1 VSRNGSPF
9 QFDVERWK
17 SCAPFA
23 QIGEAFPFS
32 GRGLRRKQSQS
43 APFQIQHSSGFT
55 ELEGAVLSEI
65 HHRLNHTAFKVRR
78 AFQTS
83 PSIEWSGSAGAVYP
97 AIRRLVEIG
106 FIESSPITTGKKG
119 SHLSLTGQGLA
130 ALEDWICDP
139 ARATSVGV
147 DPFRLRAG
155 LWSTLDPA
163 RRTDALLELKQT
175 VGEEMARLK
184 AGLDDLDPV
193 ERARSQWSIELQA
206 MRLCWLEKLTGK
218 PSEK

>member
-1 VSRNGSPF
+1 MT
-9 QFDVERWK
+9 K
-17 SCAPFA
+17 
-23 QIGEAFPFS
+23 
-32 GRGLRRKQSQS
+32 
-43 APFQIQHSSGFT
+43 HSSGLT

-97 AIRRLVEIG
+97 AIRRLVEAG
-106 FIESSPITTGKKG
+106 LIESNPITTGKKG
-119 SHLSLTGQGLA
+119 SHLSLSHDGVA

-139 ARATSVGV
+139 VRATSVGV

-155 LWSTLDPA
+155 LWSTLAPA
-163 RRTDALLELKQT
+163 RRADALLALRRAVDEEL
-175 VGEEMARLK
+175 ARLK
-184 AGLDDLDPV
+184 VTLDDLDPV

-206 MRLCWLEKLTGK
+206 MRLRWLEEQIRTS
-218 PSEK
+218 SER